1 MRQLAVGTASCLLA
15 LLARVKGRSVERPGS
30 EGKVG
35 YQVVH
40 GWPALPDGYALGQA
54 TEVDFDFQNR
64 VWVFQ
69 LADFT
74 RE

>member
-1 MRQLAVGTASCLLA
+1 MRQLAIRTASCLLA
-15 LLARVKGRSVERPGS
+15 VLACVKGRPVARPGR
-30 EGKVG
+30 VG

-54 TEVDFDFQNR
+54 KEVDVDSQNR

-69 LADFT
+69 LAEFT